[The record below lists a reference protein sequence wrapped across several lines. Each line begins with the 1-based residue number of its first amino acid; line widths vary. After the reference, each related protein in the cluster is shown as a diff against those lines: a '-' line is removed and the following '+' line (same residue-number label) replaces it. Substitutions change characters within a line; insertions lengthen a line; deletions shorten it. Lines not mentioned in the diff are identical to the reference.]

1 MLVFNDRHIARLTY
15 HQPVA
20 SLGNRQR
27 LREVN
32 LAQLLA
38 IAARSGELLV
48 EKRISHTAS
57 RDK

>member
-20 SLGNRQR
+20 SLGNRHR

-38 IAARSGELLV
+38 IAARSVNFLW
-48 EKRISHTAS
+48 KTNQSHG
-57 RDK
+57 KQG